1 MPENKVITARQLIDG
16 SGGAPVDDPV
26 VIVEGATIKAVG
38 RQGEIPIPS
47 EAETHS
53 YPDAC
58 LLPGLIDMH
67 VHLTMSTGETPL
79 IDLYHDSDDL
89 MLLRAVKNA
98 GKALSAGVTTLRDC
112 GGRNRITFSLREGIE
127 KGIVP
132 GPRLMLSGRPLTM
145 TGGHCYYL
153 NGEVDGPE
161 NLRHAVRGLLK
172 EGADF
177 IKLMAS
183 GGGMTPSTKPKYA
196 YYTVEELRAA
206 VEEAGRFDMLCAAH
220 CHSTSSIRNAL
231 DAGVQSIEHASF
243 LDETG
248 WPKFDPE
255 VAEQM
260 VRQGTHVNPTLSA
273 GYRVIPIIQKKP
285 EEDRTYGDRL
295 VLGVQNRMENVRRML
310 EMGVKIVVGT
320 DAGTRL
326 TEFDD
331 YALGLELLV
340 EIGMSPADA
349 LVAGTGRAAEAI
361 GMGDRIGT
369 VQVGKN
375 ADLVVVDG
383 DPLADVSAIRNVQM
397 VMKAGEEFQI
407 GR

>member
-1 MPENKVITARQLIDG
+1 MPESKVVTAKQLFDG
-16 SGGAPVDDPV
+16 SGTAPIDDPV
-26 VIVEGATIKAVG
+26 VIVEDGKITTVG
-38 RQGEIPIPS
+38 RQGEIPIPP
-47 EAETHS
+47 EAEARA
-53 YPDAC
+53 YPDGC
-58 LLPGLIDMH
+58 LLPGFINVH
-67 VHLTMSTGETPL
+67 VHLIMSVGETPL

-89 MLLRAVKNA
+89 LLLRAVKNA
-98 GKALSAGVTTLRDC
+98 EKALMAGVTTLRDC
-112 GGRNRITFSLREGIE
+112 GGRNQTTFSLREGIE
-127 KGIVP
+127 KGIIP
-132 GPRLMLSGRPLTM
+132 GPRLLLSGRPLTM

-183 GGGMTPSTKPKYA
+183 GGGMTPITKPKYA

-206 VEEAGRFDMLCAAH
+206 VEEAGRFDVLCAAH
-220 CHSTSSIRNAL
+220 CHSTSSMRNAL

-260 VRQGTHVNPTLSA
+260 VRQGTYVDPTLSA
-273 GYRVIPIIQKKP
+273 GYRVIPIIQQKP

-295 VLGVQNRMENVRRML
+295 VLGVQNRMANTRRML

-326 TEFDD
+326 TAFDD
-331 YALGLELLV
+331 YALGMELLV
-340 EIGMSPADA
+340 EEIGMSPAEA
-349 LVAGTGRAAEAI
+349 LAAGTGCAADAI
-361 GMGDRIGT
+361 GMADRIGT
-369 VQVGKN
+369 VEVGKE

-383 DPLADVSAIRNVQM
+383 DPLANVSAIRDVRM
-397 VMKAGEEFQI
+397 VMKAGEVVA
-407 GR
+407 